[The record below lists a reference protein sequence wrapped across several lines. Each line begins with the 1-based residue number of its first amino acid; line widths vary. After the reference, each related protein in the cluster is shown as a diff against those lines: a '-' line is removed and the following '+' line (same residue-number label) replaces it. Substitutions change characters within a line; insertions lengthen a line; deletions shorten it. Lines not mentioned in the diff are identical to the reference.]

1 MMLGFRAHVFCNQVL
16 VGPGT
21 PRPAQPI
28 TSPRDVASFISS
40 AHSKSKKDNDNKS
53 NNNDSGGL
61 ILVAFGT
68 SLAFTSWLSRGDFE
82 KLALG
87 FGALAPARVLW
98 NLQEA
103 GLPHGLRL
111 ADLPLAENTKVRPPV
126 TVAAS
131 SNIMLNVTAV
141 KLESC
146 LKCHAGKQGMGG

>member
-1 MMLGFRAHVFCNQVL
+1 
-16 VGPGT
+16 
-21 PRPAQPI
+21 
-28 TSPRDVASFISS
+28 VASFISS
-40 AHSKSKKDNDNKS
+40 AHPKSDNDND
-53 NNNDSGGL
+53 NNNINDNSGGL

-68 SLAFTSWLSRGDFE
+68 SLAFTSWLSKGDFE
-82 KLALG
+82 QLALG

-111 ADLPLAENTKVRPPV
+111 ADLPLAENTKVRPPETLV
-126 TVAAS
+126 AS
-131 SNIMLNVTAV
+131 SDLLLNLTAV